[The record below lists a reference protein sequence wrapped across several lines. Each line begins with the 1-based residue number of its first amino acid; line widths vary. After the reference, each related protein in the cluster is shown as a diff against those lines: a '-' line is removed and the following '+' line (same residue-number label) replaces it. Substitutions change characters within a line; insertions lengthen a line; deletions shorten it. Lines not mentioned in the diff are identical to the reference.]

1 MQTFTLTDTGYNVF
15 LNGELQVRCEFD
27 PAQPGETP
35 FASDE
40 AKRAHALENFPDA
53 TEL

>member
-1 MQTFTLTDTGYNVF
+1 MQTFTLTATGYLVH
-15 LNGELQVRCEFD
+15 LNGELQVICAFD
-27 PAQPGETP
+27 PEQPGETP

-40 AKRAHALENFPDA
+40 AKRTHAQANYPDA